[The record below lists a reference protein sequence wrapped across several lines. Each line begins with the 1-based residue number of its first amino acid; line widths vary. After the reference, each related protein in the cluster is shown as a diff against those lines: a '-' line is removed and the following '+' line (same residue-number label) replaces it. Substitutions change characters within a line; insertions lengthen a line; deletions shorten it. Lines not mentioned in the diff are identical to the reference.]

1 MHHSSEWECA
11 RWALFC
17 RRITN
22 PEIGTLFTFLTFRRK
37 VFYFSCDI
45 VSRKNISFLFFFKE
59 TLLIIGQG
67 SQNVC
72 LRKTVRRSE
81 NYFYTP
87 GYRFVSVQ
95 MEKNN
100 QQKQTEKRQYKQF
113 QLIFTWNCDVALD
126 LVMKKLPDSLFQ

>member
-1 MHHSSEWECA
+1 M
-11 RWALFC
+11 
-17 RRITN
+17 
-22 PEIGTLFTFLTFRRK
+22 
-37 VFYFSCDI
+37 
-45 VSRKNISFLFFFKE
+45 SRKNISFLFFFKE

-100 QQKQTEKRQYKQF
+100 QQKQVYLEIAIGTAIPEIQAMGDYK
-113 QLIFTWNCDVALD
+113 LML
-126 LVMKKLPDSLFQ
+126 S